1 MTELEQQMAELDSE
15 IAALEAEQE
24 TPPRVLSW
32 SEIDETMLGKLEAA
46 ERRRGILPRLITAAK
61 VRRLELER
69 AKYERAMEPL
79 EKQQLEACER
89 SEKLRVKL
97 HKLQEE
103 LNDAHQDHHDAT
115 WRLDGYRRRDG
126 EIAREIAALRGEE

>member
-15 IAALEAEQE
+15 IAAPEAEQE

-79 EKQQLEACER
+79 EKQQLEAPGEAA
-89 SEKLRVKL
+89 
-97 HKLQEE
+97 Q
-103 LNDAHQDHHDAT
+103 AT
-115 WRLDGYRRRDG
+115 GRA
-126 EIAREIAALRGEE
+126 E